1 VTVPVP
7 QATPAD
13 VVLTFLESL
22 GRRAE
27 AELYLRMFRELP
39 KESFAII
46 APGPQVLRDGLG
58 ALAEQIRFLAD
69 LDLFTTV
76 VLGLFDP
83 STAATQAERVARRF
97 SAAGLVPYVHSMA
110 EVTLVEDLI
119 GELRAE
125 RVPIVHFP
133 VKEGEGVDAR
143 LMRLADVAR
152 VLDTRKVVLLRRR
165 GGLAPRGERPLEPD
179 APGRP
184 VSVGG
189 WLSVVNLRTD
199 RAPLLASKRLSKR
212 DGELLE
218 SAARLIELVAPNPL
232 LVSVASPLNLMKELF
247 TVKGAGTLI
256 KRGTPIVRHES
267 FATLDVARLRALVEA
282 SFGRSLAPDFF
293 ERAPHAVYLDDQY
306 RAAAIL
312 HPGGTVPYLTKF
324 AVLPQAQG
332 EGMGY
337 DLWQALVRDHARFF
351 WRTRKDNP
359 ILGWYLGVCDGMA
372 RTSSWCVLWRGVEP
386 ARIPDVIAEA
396 EARPSDFTG

>member
-1 VTVPVP
+1 
-7 QATPAD
+7 
-13 VVLTFLESL
+13 
-22 GRRAE
+22 
-27 AELYLRMFRELP
+27 
-39 KESFAII
+39 
-46 APGPQVLRDGLG
+46 
-58 ALAEQIRFLAD
+58 
-69 LDLFTTV
+69 V

-143 LMRLADVAR
+143 LTRLADVAR

-165 GGLAPRGERPLEPD
+165 GGLAPRGDRPLEPD
-179 APGRP
+179 ALGRP

-256 KRGTPIVRHES
+256 KRGAPIVRHES
-267 FATLDVARLRALVEA
+267 FATLDVTRLRALVEA
-282 SFGRSLAPDFF
+282 SFGRSLLPDFF
-293 ERAPHAVYLDDQY
+293 DIGNDDLAGRYGREQHPLC
-306 RAAAIL
+306 AI
-312 HPGGTVPYLTKF
+312 
-324 AVLPQAQG
+324 AC
-332 EGMGY
+332 
-337 DLWQALVRDHARFF
+337 RD
-351 WRTRKDNP
+351 
-359 ILGWYLGVCDGMA
+359 
-372 RTSSWCVLWRGVEP
+372 S
-386 ARIPDVIAEA
+386 
-396 EARPSDFTG
+396 